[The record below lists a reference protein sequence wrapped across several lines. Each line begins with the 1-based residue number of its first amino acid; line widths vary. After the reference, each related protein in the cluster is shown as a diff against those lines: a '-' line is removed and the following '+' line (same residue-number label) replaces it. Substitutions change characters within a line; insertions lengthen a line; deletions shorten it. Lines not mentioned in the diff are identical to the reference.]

1 MNDDHHLLLLESAA
15 RFYCKHKDIDPD
27 RDVEVKATTGLI
39 LPRQRVRM
47 RPAWMFI
54 ADELF
59 DLNIRLRAL
68 QIAQRDANATQTGGQ
83 AVRVQ

>member
-1 MNDDHHLLLLESAA
+1 MNDDHLLPLESAA
-15 RFYCKHKDIDPD
+15 RFYCKQKGVDPD
-27 RDVEVKATTGLI
+27 RGVEVKASTGLI
-39 LPRQRVRM
+39 LPRQRMRM

-68 QIAQRDANATQTGGQ
+68 QIAQRDANATQTGAQ